1 MKLKIKEQLIF
12 LKAKNVSDKVLASYL
27 EVIMDYRLLREELE
41 PLECQKILI
50 EVRQTKQVK
59 LTMETNFNHIRLSD
73 LTTLTQLA
81 QYSIMIGEYH
91 YPMLW
96 YHTAQPPILVFYRG
110 DIGLLR
116 EPKVSV
122 IGTRQMTTYG
132 KTITREIINA
142 LSKETWVSVSGL
154 ALGVDASVHEYSLE
168 HPNGRSIAIIPC
180 GLDYYYPRAN
190 KYLQKR
196 MEQQDLILSEYM
208 PNIKPMKHHFV
219 LRNRLVAGISKAT
232 IVIEAAQRS
241 GSLITANYAL
251 QYNREVFAV
260 PGRITDVQ
268 SRGCNDLIQIG
279 ATPVLDIPSMIDELK
294 EIFQMQGY

>member
-1 MKLKIKEQLIF
+1 
-12 LKAKNVSDKVLASYL
+12 
-27 EVIMDYRLLREELE
+27 
-41 PLECQKILI
+41 
-50 EVRQTKQVK
+50 
-59 LTMETNFNHIRLSD
+59 
-73 LTTLTQLA
+73 
-81 QYSIMIGEYH
+81 
-91 YPMLW
+91 
-96 YHTAQPPILVFYRG
+96 G
-110 DIGLLR
+110 DIGLIR

-132 KTITREIINA
+132 KTVTREIINA

-154 ALGVDASVHEYSLE
+154 ALGVDASVHEYNLE

-190 KYLQKR
+190 KYIQKR

-260 PGRITDVQ
+260 PGRITDDQ

>member
-12 LKAKNVSDKVLASYL
+12 LKAKNVSHKVLAAYL

-41 PLECQKILI
+41 PQECQKILI
-50 EVRQTKQVK
+50 EVKQTKQVK
-59 LTMETNFNHIRLSD
+59 LTAEVNFNHIHLTE

-122 IGTRQMTTYG
+122 IGTRQITTYG
-132 KTITREIINA
+132 KLVTREIVEA
-142 LSKETWVSVSGL
+142 LSKEAWVSVSGL

-168 HPNGRSIAIIPC
+168 HPNGSSIAIIPC

-190 KYLQKR
+190 KYIQKR

-219 LRNRLVAGISKAT
+219 LRNRLVAGLSKAT
-232 IVIEAAQRS
+232 IVIEAAQKS

-260 PGRITDVQ
+260 PGRITDEQ

-279 ATPVLDIPSMIDELK
+279 ATPILDIQSMIDELRG
-294 EIFQMQGY
+294 IFQMQGY

>member
-1 MKLKIKEQLIF
+1 MKLKIKEQLVF
-12 LKAKNVSDKVLASYL
+12 LKAKNVSHKVLATYL
-27 EVIMDYRLLREELE
+27 EVIMDDRLLREELE
-41 PLECQKILI
+41 PQECQRILI
-50 EVRQTKQVK
+50 EVKQRKQVK
-59 LTMETNFNHIRLSD
+59 LAAEINFNHIRTTE

-81 QYSIMIGEYH
+81 QHSIMIGEYH

-110 DIGLLR
+110 DIELLR

-122 IGTRQMTTYG
+122 IGTRQITTYG
-132 KTITREIINA
+132 KLVTREIIEA
-142 LSKETWVSVSGL
+142 LSKEAWVSVSGL

-168 HPNGRSIAIIPC
+168 HLNGRSIAIIPC

-190 KYLQKR
+190 KYIQKR
-196 MEQQDLILSEYM
+196 MEQQDLILSEYL

-219 LRNRLVAGISKAT
+219 LRNRLVAGLSKAT
-232 IVIEAAQRS
+232 IVIEAAQKS

-260 PGRITDVQ
+260 PGRITDEQ

-279 ATPVLDIPSMIDELK
+279 ATPILDIPSMIDELRG
-294 EIFQMQGY
+294 IFQMQGY

>member
-1 MKLKIKEQLIF
+1 
-12 LKAKNVSDKVLASYL
+12 
-27 EVIMDYRLLREELE
+27 
-41 PLECQKILI
+41 
-50 EVRQTKQVK
+50 
-59 LTMETNFNHIRLSD
+59 
-73 LTTLTQLA
+73 
-81 QYSIMIGEYH
+81 MIGEYH

-110 DIGLLR
+110 DIELLR

-122 IGTRQMTTYG
+122 IGTRQITIYG
-132 KTITREIINA
+132 KLVTREIIEA
-142 LSKETWVSVSGL
+142 LSKEAWVSVSGL

-190 KYLQKR
+190 KYIQKR
-196 MEQQDLILSEYM
+196 MEQQDLILSEYL

-219 LRNRLVAGISKAT
+219 LRNRLVAGLSKAT
-232 IVIEAAQRS
+232 IVIEAAQKS

-260 PGRITDVQ
+260 PGRITDEQ

-279 ATPVLDIPSMIDELK
+279 ATPILDIPSMIDELRG
-294 EIFQMQGY
+294 IFQMQGY

>member
-12 LKAKNVSDKVLASYL
+12 LKAKNVSHKVLAAYL

-41 PLECQKILI
+41 PQECQKILI
-50 EVRQTKQVK
+50 EVKQTKQVK
-59 LTMETNFNHIRLSD
+59 LTAEVNFNHIHLTE

-122 IGTRQMTTYG
+122 IGTRQITTYG
-132 KTITREIINA
+132 KLVTREIVEA
-142 LSKETWVSVSGL
+142 LSKEAWVSVSGL

-168 HPNGRSIAIIPC
+168 HPNGSSIAIIPC

-190 KYLQKR
+190 KYIQKR

-232 IVIEAAQRS
+232 IVIEAAQKS

-260 PGRITDVQ
+260 PGRITDEQ

-279 ATPVLDIPSMIDELK
+279 ATPILDIPSMIDELRR
-294 EIFQMQGY
+294 IFQMQGY